1 MVGETI
7 ELLFRIQDVV
17 IVEENSSLE
26 KLLFRIEGVGII
38 VEDGEQDEL
47 LAIVVVVV
55 GAAAADGVETMEDVE
70 TTEPLFK
77 TYSTGPAEDV
87 RTIEGVETMELLFKL
102 EGIAIVEDV
111 ELWTNWY
118 ADGEGAENDAAA
130 VAEILEF

>member
-17 IVEENSSLE
+17 IVEENSGLE

-47 LAIVVVVV
+47 LAIVVV
-55 GAAAADGVETMEDVE
+55 GAAAADGVGTMEDVE
-70 TTEPLFK
+70 TTELLFK

-87 RTIEGVETMELLFKL
+87 RTIEGVETMELLFKV
-102 EGIAIVEDV
+102 EGIVIVEDV